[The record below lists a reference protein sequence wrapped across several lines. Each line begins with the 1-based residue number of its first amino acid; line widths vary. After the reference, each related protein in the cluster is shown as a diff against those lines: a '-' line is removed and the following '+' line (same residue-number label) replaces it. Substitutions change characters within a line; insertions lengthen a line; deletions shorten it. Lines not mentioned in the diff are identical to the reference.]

1 MPFLKDEEGLA
12 CERERKALQEEEHP
26 MQRQSQGMNR
36 IKGREMIRRLKR
48 WRSLLSDSK
57 QLQGKLCQGLGTVR
71 QS

>member
-36 IKGREMIRRLKR
+36 IKSGDDKEAEKVE
-48 WRSLLSDSK
+48 K
-57 QLQGKLCQGLGTVR
+57 PPQ
-71 QS
+71 